1 MLKNIEDILEYIK
14 QSDLASTTDKG
25 ILYSIARQIGRRVA
39 LTDLQFELAKTK
51 LQAYRDQLIE
61 EFETAAEFEVA
72 LNTLRFPLRTVDR
85 SKTVTVAENGMIAV
99 RFPFNK
105 KTIMSIDEIAAKLRR
120 FYKHDKGTHVHYF
133 KFNELTVEAVVEKF
147 REKTFYI
154 EPELLEHYDRI
165 KAVRESSSDVVPGVY
180 GNELKNFKPRALELM
195 QQELGPLNNE
205 SRLFY
210 FDRRE
215 RYGITYFEYER
226 PEGLLGEL
234 LYRVDGQV
242 AVSPTNY
249 TIQELID
256 TLVQLRRLPLL
267 VLVDEEHALTQVS
280 MIHNTAKTVASSE
293 QTCLFRVENDNKN
306 EYNLNSFIKD
316 SGLNNWL
323 DKDTKI
329 VYISKNKLPKLLLK
343 TDWRPMAVIGLSSLR
358 ANNSVQTYAFDVTD
372 LIVFYDEDLSL
383 IKKTRTNGWY

>member
-1 MLKNIEDILEYIK
+1 MLKNIEDILEYVK
-14 QSDLASTTDKG
+14 QIDIASTTDKG
-25 ILYSIARQIGRRVA
+25 ILYSIARQISRRVA

-51 LQAYRDQLIE
+51 LQAYRDQLMDK
-61 EFETAAEFEVA
+61 FESVAEFEVA
-72 LNTLRFPLRTVDR
+72 LNTLRLPLRTVDR
-85 SKTVTVAENGMIAV
+85 SKTVTVADNGMIAV

-105 KTIMSIDEIAAKLRR
+105 KTILLVEEIATKLRR
-120 FYKHDKGTHVHYF
+120 FYKHEKGSHVHYF
-133 KFNELTVEAVVEKF
+133 KFNELTVEGVVEKF
-147 REKTFYI
+147 KEKMFYI

-165 KAVRESSSDVVPGVY
+165 KAVRASSNDVVPGVY

-195 QQELGPLNNE
+195 EHELGPLNSD

-215 RYGITYFEYER
+215 RYGIAHFDYER
-226 PEGLLGEL
+226 PDGLLGEI
-234 LYRVDGQV
+234 LYRTDGQV
-242 AVSPTNY
+242 AISPSKY
-249 TIQELID
+249 TIQELIN

-280 MIHNTAKTVASSE
+280 MIHNTAKTVSNTE

-323 DKDTKI
+323 DKNTKI

-358 ANNSVQTYAFDVTD
+358 ANNSVQTYSLDVTD
-372 LIVFYDEDLSL
+372 LVVFYDEDLSL
-383 IKKTRTNGWY
+383 IKKTRTNGYY